1 MADLKID
8 NNALLSRF
16 ESLVN
21 GELALLDY
29 RIEEDTISLLYVEV
43 PEEEQGRGIASK
55 LTQAALKFA
64 RDNKLTVVPHCP
76 FIASYV
82 RRHPEEL
89 KVR

>member
-1 MADLKID
+1 MADLKIN

-21 GELALLDY
+21 GKLALLDY
-29 RIEEDTISLLYVEV
+29 RIEQGTIFLRYVEV
-43 PEEEQGRGIASK
+43 PVEEQGRGIASK
-55 LTQAALKFA
+55 VTQAALKFA
-64 RDNKLTVVPHCP
+64 RDNGLTVVPHCP

-82 RRHPEEL
+82 SRHPEEL